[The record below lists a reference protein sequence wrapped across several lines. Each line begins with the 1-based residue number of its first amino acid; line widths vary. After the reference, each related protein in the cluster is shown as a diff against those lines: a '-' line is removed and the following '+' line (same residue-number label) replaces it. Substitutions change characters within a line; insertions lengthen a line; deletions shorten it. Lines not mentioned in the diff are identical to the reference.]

1 MNSKKTTLLFI
12 ISLALLVIIPLI
24 SAYSFRG
31 FSYYSTPLDYLENA
45 WIMFGL
51 IFIILF
57 GVIYYVLNK
66 SFKNNAIAGAI
77 SLALSL
83 FISMAIAQR
92 GLLQNYGGGELSS
105 WALVIASLI
114 AIAFLIRFAN
124 ESFGKV
130 GIMATVLLI
139 WIVVHNLEPSQVLPY
154 SLLRSGFFVFY
165 EILTGWVS
173 LFILLI
179 AAYALGGEGSR
190 TVRDLSKDIEN
201 ATVRKWRR

>member
-1 MNSKKTTLLFI
+1 MNSKKTTLLFLTSI
-12 ISLALLVIIPLI
+12 ALLVIIPLI
-24 SAYSFRG
+24 SAYSFGR
-31 FSYYSTPLDYLENA
+31 FNYSTPLDYLENA

-66 SFKNNAIAGAI
+66 SFKNNAIAGTI

-139 WIVVHNLEPSQVLPY
+139 WIIVHNLEPSQVLPY

-165 EILTGWVS
+165 EFLTGWVS

-179 AAYALGGEGSR
+179 AAYALGGDGPR
-190 TVRDLSKDIEN
+190 TVKSYTDKIEN
-201 ATVRKWRR
+201 AIIRR